1 MKDQIEL
8 EVRQRSM
15 DMVVSVYQLT
25 AGFPK
30 EEMYGLTSQLRRAAV
45 SVPSN
50 ISEGAARNST
60 KEFIQFLHIAL
71 GSATEVE
78 THLILAER
86 LKLCDDA
93 ATLLEQVT
101 VVKKLISGLIRYYKN
116 KGSEV

>member
-1 MKDQIEL
+1 MKDHKDL
-8 EVRQRSM
+8 EVWQRSM
-15 DMVVSVYQLT
+15 DMVVYVYQLT

-30 EEMYGLTSQLRRAAV
+30 EEIYGLTSQLRRAAV

-60 KEFIQFLHIAL
+60 KEFVQFLHIAL
-71 GSATEVE
+71 GSATEIE
-78 THLILAER
+78 TQLILAGR

-101 VVKKLISGLIRYYKN
+101 IVKKLISGLIRHYKLR
-116 KGSEV
+116 EQ